1 MTFRF
6 EEKSPARRVTLLV
19 KRETASRVAQRVSHT
34 TRAQLQ
40 ASSVSATSTAETF
53 SFSAAKYPHRIGDAK
68 CDEGWCGA
76 GDDWPRPC
84 EQHNCTGLLHTN
96 FGDYDYDGPNA
107 FWLDVRCYKCG
118 TSEY

>member
-1 MTFRF
+1 VSMNRYVASPFAWLVGTVDDVTSRS
-6 EEKSPARRVTLLV
+6 EVRILSPAPNPPLKTSKDVRSGRVILG
-19 KRETASRVAQRVSHT
+19 KR
-34 TRAQLQ
+34 
-40 ASSVSATSTAETF
+40 
-53 SFSAAKYPHRIGDAK
+53 
-68 CDEGWCGA
+68 DEGWCGA